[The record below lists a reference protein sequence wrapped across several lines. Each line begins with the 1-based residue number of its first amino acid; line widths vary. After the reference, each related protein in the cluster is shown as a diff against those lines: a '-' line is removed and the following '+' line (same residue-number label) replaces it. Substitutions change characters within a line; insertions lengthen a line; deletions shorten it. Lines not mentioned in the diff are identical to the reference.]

1 MLIGKRRGLLEYLRK
16 KDTER
21 YRVIDGKA
29 RDPQVTADPDWIDLD
44 ARRAGLAGPRSLT

>member
-21 YRVIDGKA
+21 YRALTERLGI
-29 RDPQVTADPDWIDLD
+29 
-44 ARRAGLAGPRSLT
+44 RR

>member
-21 YRVIDGKA
+21 YKTIIEKLG
-29 RDPQVTADPDWIDLD
+29 I
-44 ARRAGLAGPRSLT
+44 RR